1 MSKDIHIL
9 ELAAYEP
16 PVIKEAKREDWVE
29 FGAQNDYYSFL
40 IDCYTN
46 STTNNAIINNVSRL
60 IYGKGLSAT
69 NASKKPSEYAQM
81 MSLFSKQCVRHLCMD
96 LKMLGQCAMQV
107 IYTKDRKKIAEVHH
121 IPVQLLRS
129 EKCNEE
135 GKIEAYYYSDDWS
148 DIKKYPPK
156 RISAFGC
163 SNDDLEVYMIR
174 PYSVGLKYYAL
185 PDYVGATP
193 YCTLEESISEYL
205 INEVNNGFSSRAVI
219 NFNNGS
225 PSEEQ
230 QQLIKSKVLN
240 QLTGTQ
246 GEKVIISFN
255 NNQESKTTVDSMPVN
270 DAPDL
275 YNTLTETCLRKIMLG
290 HQITSPLLFGIA
302 SQNGFSSNADEL
314 KNSYILFQNMVIN
327 PLRQMLLDSFNDV
340 LAYNEISLDLYFEE
354 LQPLTADGDLT
365 KTDEAEQTMNALN
378 SLSPLVANKVLE
390 NMTSD
395 EIRALVG
402 LKKGAIPT
410 DVNLKKDFS
419 DEEGNHILDNLE
431 GEEMSDSWELIDE
444 REYDDENTDLDAWI
458 EQTESKNKS
467 TLQKFADVIKSF
479 PNRQS
484 YLDKSIYKVRYKYD
498 EKYSS
503 GNSRDFCKQ
512 MMNRTRSGVVY
523 RKEDIDMASFQGVNN
538 SFGHKGQNYSL
549 FRFKGGVN
557 CGHIWTEQLYRL
569 KKKKDGTYYED
580 KALSSSQEVKSI
592 PKSYKP
598 NPAGNRDSKIAP
610 KDMPNNAHH
619 PNYKG

>member
-29 FGAQNDYYSFL
+29 FGSSNDYYSFL

-69 NASKKPSEYAQM
+69 NASKKPSEYASM
-81 MSLFSKQCVRHLCMD
+81 MALFSKKTVRHLCVD

-107 IYTKDRKKIAEVHH
+107 IYTKDRKRIAQVEH

-135 GKIEAYYYSDDWS
+135 GKIEGFYYSDDWT
-148 DIKKYPPK
+148 DTKRYQPK

-163 SNDDLEVYMIR
+163 SNDDIEIYFVK

-185 PDYVGATP
+185 PDYIGATP

-240 QLTGTQ
+240 QLTGTS

-255 NNQESKTTVDSMPVN
+255 NNQDSKTTVDSMPVN

-314 KNSYILFQNMVIN
+314 KNSYI
-327 PLRQMLLDSFNDV
+327 
-340 LAYNEISLDLYFEE
+340 
-354 LQPLTADGDLT
+354 
-365 KTDEAEQTMNALN
+365 
-378 SLSPLVANKVLE
+378 
-390 NMTSD
+390 
-395 EIRALVG
+395 
-402 LKKGAIPT
+402 AIP
-410 DVNLKKDFS
+410 
-419 DEEGNHILDNLE
+419 
-431 GEEMSDSWELIDE
+431 
-444 REYDDENTDLDAWI
+444 
-458 EQTESKNKS
+458 
-467 TLQKFADVIKSF
+467 
-479 PNRQS
+479 
-484 YLDKSIYKVRYKYD
+484 KY
-498 EKYSS
+498 
-503 GNSRDFCKQ
+503 
-512 MMNRTRSGVVY
+512 
-523 RKEDIDMASFQGVNN
+523 
-538 SFGHKGQNYSL
+538 GH
-549 FRFKGGVN
+549 
-557 CGHIWTEQLYRL
+557 
-569 KKKKDGTYYED
+569 
-580 KALSSSQEVKSI
+580 
-592 PKSYKP
+592 
-598 NPAGNRDSKIAP
+598 
-610 KDMPNNAHH
+610 
-619 PNYKG
+619 

>member
-107 IYTKDRKKIAEVHH
+107 IYTKDRKKIAQVHH

-163 SNDDLEVYMIR
+163 SNDDLELYMIR

-230 QQLIKSKVLN
+230 QQLIKAKVLN

-314 KNSYILFQNMVIN
+314 RDSFILFENMVIK
-327 PLRQMLLDSFNDV
+327 PYREMLTDAFDEI
-340 LAYNEISLDLYFEE
+340 LAYNEVSLNIYFKTLKPLEFTDLEGVEDEE
-354 LQPLTADGDLT
+354 QKEEETGV
-365 KTDEAEQTMNALN
+365 E
-378 SLSPLVANKVLE
+378 
-390 NMTSD
+390 
-395 EIRALVG
+395 
-402 LKKGAIPT
+402 
-410 DVNLKKDFS
+410 LKKDFS
-419 DEEGNHILDNLE
+419 DAEGNHILDNLE

-479 PNRQS
+479 PSRSS
-484 YLDKSIYKVRYKYD
+484 YLDKSIYKVRYRYAQ
-498 EKYSS
+498 KYSS
-503 GNSRDFCKQ
+503 KNSRDFCTK
-512 MMNRTRSGVVY
+512 MMQRTNSGVVY
-523 RKEDIDMASFQGVNN
+523 RLEDIDKASRAGIN
-538 SFGHKGQNYSL
+538 SEFGHQGQAYDL
-549 FRFKGGVN
+549 FKYKGGVY
-557 CGHIWTEQLYRL
+557 CGHYWSEQLYRL

-580 KALSSSQEVKSI
+580 KALSSSEEVTSI

-598 NPAGNRDSKIAP
+598 TPAGRGKAAIAP
-610 KDMPNNAHH
+610 RDMADNGHH